1 MINKGF
7 RFGMLLQIAVGPI
20 CIFIFNE
27 AVQKGMFNAL
37 GGVFGVVL
45 IDAIFITLSIVGVAT
60 VVEKKE
66 KVLKYFGSFILICFG
81 IKTIVSAI
89 SMNEISVI
97 NTNSVSVSKTFLTSV
112 FLTASNP
119 LTIIFWSGVF
129 STKIIEEKMS
139 KDDEVKFG
147 IGAVF
152 ATLVFLSFIVVIG
165 QFTKEFLNIKYIIV
179 LNIIVGILLIY
190 FGIRILVKKNK

>member
-1 MINKGF
+1 
-7 RFGMLLQIAVGPI
+7 MLLQIAVGPI

>member
-97 NTNSVSVSKTFLTSV
+97 NTNSVSVSKTFLTAV